1 MTAYVIAHATVKNLD
16 KLNEYGAIAR
26 PSIEA
31 AGGELVTAARVTDV
45 LAGNH
50 DHERTV
56 IIRFDN
62 VQAARDWYGSDA
74 YQSALPVREQAMD
87 AVFMI
92 IEAPTK

>member
-1 MTAYVIAHATVKNLD
+1 MTAYVIAHATIKD
-16 KLNEYGAIAR
+16 QEKLNEYGAIAR
-26 PSIEA
+26 PSIKA

-56 IIRFDN
+56 IIRFHD
-62 VQAARDWYGSDA
+62 VQAAREWYESDA
-74 YQSALPVREQAMD
+74 YQLALPVREQAMD

-92 IEAPTK
+92 VEAPTK